1 MIYDGILYF
10 INMGGNLTA
19 LNAKTGEALK
29 VARLQCALDSY
40 YASPVA
46 AAGVVYFTSET
57 GKVVAVRAGADWSVL
72 ACNDLDEPCYATPA
86 LSEGRIFVRTSQ
98 SLACFG
104 MPL

>member
-1 MIYDGILYF
+1 V
-10 INMGGNLTA
+10 
-19 LNAKTGEALK
+19 LK
-29 VARLQCALDSY
+29 VARLQCALENY

-57 GKVVAVRAGADWSVL
+57 GKVVAVRAGADWSAL

-98 SLACFG
+98 SLSCFG
-104 MPL
+104 KLL